1 MGDVK
6 DRILARAGRHVAQLL
21 RYSAV
26 SAISTS
32 VSLTVLGVLIA
43 TRAVTAGWA
52 TVIATAVATVPS
64 FELNRRWV
72 WAKQG
77 PRSIHKEAVPYFALT
92 FVGLG
97 LSTVTVSTATGYVS
111 AHHVSDATRTVVAL
125 AAYLFGFGTVW
136 IAQYVILDK
145 VLFRHRTP
153 AVARL
158 EHAGAADEPDLL
170 SRVS

>member
-1 MGDVK
+1 MAVVRQ
-6 DRILARAGRHVAQLL
+6 RIVARAGRHLSRVL

-32 VSLTVLGVLIA
+32 VSLTVLGVLVA

-52 TVIATAVATVPS
+52 NVIATAVATVPS

-77 PRSIHKEAVPYFALT
+77 PRSLHKEAAPYFALT

-97 LSTVTVSTATGYVS
+97 ISTLLVSVATGVAS
-111 AHHVSDATRTVVAL
+111 AHHVDNATRTAVAL
-125 AAYLFGFGTVW
+125 CANLVGFGSVW
-136 IAQYVILDK
+136 VAQYVILDK
-145 VLFRHRTP
+145 VLFKHRP
-153 AVARL
+153 HPVAVTG
-158 EHAGAADEPDLL
+158 EAAPDLPGL
-170 SRVS
+170 VDAAAV